1 MILRR
6 VSVKPSII
14 TSNHVQMTWV
24 ENARVCSQMMMGQWL
39 ASPHVF
45 ITEISAEFNVS
56 FLQNLDTMLFGLIGK
71 CHQTWWRHGIDTL
84 LAHWEGNH
92 RTPMGLPHKRP
103 MMWNFAVFIVAF
115 PIKLLN
121 KPSSCRLLREYF
133 RLWRHQWGPVFDALS
148 HNTKN

>member
-24 ENARVCSQMMMGQWL
+24 ENAWVCSQMMMGQWL

-45 ITEISAEFNVS
+45 IAEISAEFNVS

-71 CHQTWWRHGIDTL
+71 CHQTW
-84 LAHWEGNH
+84 
-92 RTPMGLPHKRP
+92 
-103 MMWNFAVFIVAF
+103 
-115 PIKLLN
+115 
-121 KPSSCRLLREYF
+121 
-133 RLWRHQWGPVFDALS
+133 
-148 HNTKN
+148 